1 MDISRQ
7 NFSELATLIFDKCF
21 REILRKDRFQNKC
34 FGILFS
40 LFSIK
45 NWAARLSQRLKVM
58 LKKCGQSKNLVF
70 TMTKQKFLQ
79 NIYKNILN
87 FAFFNTKGEN

>member
-7 NFSELATLIFDKCF
+7 NSSELATLIFDKCF

-45 NWAARLSQRLKVM
+45 NWAAHLSQRLKVM
-58 LKKCGQSKNLVF
+58 LKKCGRSKNIVLYHD
-70 TMTKQKFLQ
+70 QGKFPS
-79 NIYKNILN
+79 NYI
-87 FAFFNTKGEN
+87 